1 MAAKKA
7 NKVKKGKR
15 PADLGDRII
24 DAALLMAEADGW
36 ESVRLRR
43 VAEGLGISLADV
55 QARFQDLDAVAD
67 AWFARANAAMLAS
80 RGRRFAALAPHE
92 RIKDLMQSWF
102 DALAP
107 HHRAGAQMLAAKLYA
122 PHPHHWV
129 PLIFTLSRT
138 VQWLRDAAGLDARG
152 RRRQVEEVG
161 LSALFLAAIAVWSRD
176 DSPGQER
183 TRKFLDSRLSQADR
197 VMGCLWPSRDHN
209 A

>member
-7 NKVKKGKR
+7 NKEKKVKR
-15 PADLGDRII
+15 PADLGDRIL

-55 QARFQDLDAVAD
+55 HARFRDLDAVAD
-67 AWFARANAAMLAS
+67 ALFARATTAMLAS
-80 RGRRFAALAPHE
+80 RGRRFATLAPRE

-107 HHRAGAQMLAAKLYA
+107 HHRASAQMLAAKLYA

-129 PLIFTLSRT
+129 PLVFTLSRT
-138 VQWLRDAAGLDARG
+138 VQWLRDAAGLDAGG

-161 LSALFLAAIAVWSRD
+161 LSALFLAALFVWARD

-183 TRKFLDSRLSQADR
+183 TRKFLDSRLSEADR
-197 VMGCLWPSRDHN
+197 VMGRLWPPGN